1 MPIMQF
7 AWPQDIDNWALFL
20 DIDGTLVPIAPDPWS
35 VKPSPILPDLL
46 KSAAARLK
54 NALAIVSGRE
64 LYSIENVTSSAIHYL
79 AGGHGAEFRFGEH
92 QPVQEAVHP
101 EVGGLQIDL
110 RPLVERHPALLLEVK
125 RAGIAVH
132 YRQAPYLA
140 DEVRRTMEAVLASE
154 ARRGLGLLQGDLVLE
169 IRSPSHNKGTA
180 VRRLMQEPPFHKRRP
195 IFIGDDISDEE
206 AFAVVQEMGG
216 TAVIVGDR
224 RPTLATHELSSPT
237 DVLRVLAE
245 L

>member
-1 MPIMQF
+1 MTF
-7 AWPQDIDNWALFL
+7 DWPENLDTLALFL

-35 VKPSPILPDLL
+35 VKPSAALPGLL
-46 KSAAARLK
+46 TRAASRL
-54 NALAIVSGRE
+54 NGALGIVSGRE
-64 LYSIENVTSSAIHYL
+64 LHSIEHVTSGVIHYL
-79 AGGHGAEFRFGEH
+79 AGGHGAEFRLGEH
-92 QPVQEAVHP
+92 QPVQEATPHP
-101 EVGGLQIDL
+101 AVGGLQVEL
-110 RPLVERHPALLLEVK
+110 RPLLERFPALLLEVK

-132 YRQAPYLA
+132 YRQAPHLA
-140 DEVRRTMEAVLASE
+140 GEVRKAMEAVLAAQS
-154 ARRGLGLLQGDLVLE
+154 RGGLALLQGDHVLE

-180 VRRLMQEPPFHKRRP
+180 VRRLMQEAPFRGRRP

-224 RPTLATHELSSPT
+224 RPTLATCDLASPD
-237 DVLRVLAE
+237 DVLRLLAE

>member
-1 MPIMQF
+1 MQF

-35 VKPSPILPDLL
+35 AEPAPILPELL

-54 NALAIVSGRE
+54 DALAIVSGRE
-64 LYSIENVTSSAIHYL
+64 LTSVMHVTSNAVHYL
-79 AGGHGAEFRFGEH
+79 AGGHGAEFRFGENK
-92 QPVQEAVHP
+92 PAQEAAHP
-101 EVGGLQIDL
+101 EVGGLQVDL
-110 RPLVERHPALLLEVK
+110 RPLIERYPALILEVK

-132 YRQAPYLA
+132 YRQAPHLQ
-140 DEVRRTMEAVLASE
+140 DEVRRAMERVLATE
-154 ARRGLGLLQGDLVLE
+154 ARCGLALLQGDMVLE

-195 IFIGDDISDEE
+195 IFIGDDVSDED
-206 AFAVVQEMGG
+206 AFAAVQAMDGI
-216 TAVIVGDR
+216 AVIVGPR
-224 RPTLATHELSSPT
+224 RPTLATRELESPT
-237 DVLRVLAE
+237 DVLRLLAE

>member
-1 MPIMQF
+1 MQF

-35 VKPSPILPDLL
+35 VKPAPILPELL
-46 KSAAARLK
+46 KSVAARLK
-54 NALAIVSGRE
+54 DALAIVSGRE
-64 LYSIENVTSSAIHYL
+64 LHSIENVTSNAVKYL
-79 AGGHGAEFRFGEH
+79 AGGHGAEFRLGAN
-92 QPVQEAVHP
+92 QPVEEAAHP
-101 EVGGLQIDL
+101 EVGGLQVEL
-110 RPLVERHPALLLEVK
+110 RPLIERYPDLLLEVK

-140 DEVRRTMEAVLASE
+140 SEVRKAMESVLAAE
-154 ARRGLGLLQGDLVLE
+154 ACRGLALLQGDMVLE

-195 IFIGDDISDEE
+195 IFIGDDVSDED
-206 AFAVVQEMGG
+206 AFAVAQEMDGI
-216 TAVIVGDR
+216 AVIVGDR
-224 RPTLATHELSSPT
+224 RPTLATRELESPT
-237 DVLRVLAE
+237 EVLRLLAA